1 MKEII
6 EQICGNF
13 PKNFEEPKIENDPNF
28 VFLPDSNFIPK
39 TVFDHEGNSVIVN
52 SFVECNH
59 YLSNGWDYFPL
70 LQEEYFLQNVL
81 FNSYIFLG
89 LSSFLI
95 LINKIK
101 QS

>member
-39 TVFDHEGNSVIVN
+39 
-52 SFVECNH
+52 
-59 YLSNGWDYFPL
+59 
-70 LQEEYFLQNVL
+70 QFLTMKE
-81 FNSYIFLG
+81 
-89 LSSFLI
+89 I
-95 LINKIK
+95 L
-101 QS
+101 